1 MNEGKEIVNSKWPRD
16 LWVPLLVLV
25 IGLIFASI
33 FAAYVIYAYVD
44 QFVAD
49 LPDPSRDFSYFL
61 STISL
66 ATIPLFIVSIS
77 LFLFL
82 RTRAQGIA
90 ANRLKLVF
98 FIGATLMVIG
108 SSISILVY
116 NVYFRSDRWID
127 NMDLVNHLTYFGE
140 LSNQMGFIIC
150 GVVAIFLIRA
160 FLRGEIVGIRTK

>member
-1 MNEGKEIVNSKWPRD
+1 MNEEKEMINSKWPKD
-16 LWVPLLVLV
+16 LWAPLVLMV

-33 FAAYVIYAYVD
+33 FAAYVTYAYMD

-49 LPDPSRDFSYFL
+49 LPDPSRDFTYFL

-66 ATIPLFIVSIS
+66 ATIPVFIVSIS

-82 RTRAQGIA
+82 RTRTQGMA

-98 FIGATLMVIG
+98 FLAATLMVIG
-108 SSISILVY
+108 SSVNIVLY

-127 NMDLVNHLTYFGE
+127 HLDLVNHLTYFGE
-140 LSNQMGFIIC
+140 LSNQIGFITC